1 MGGRGEGV
9 AGESGLWLPE
19 DHDGEVVWVQKT
31 GQNSLWCGPLGTL
44 LCHSCA
50 PRARE
55 VKQCIPTP
63 SKASD
68 TTGPTPRQPEL
79 VSCPPSGSLTLKPPL
94 WPQSGLWVSCTTA
107 HRSRM
112 GKTNALSAAD
122 RISWLN
128 FLYFLKLTF

>member
-1 MGGRGEGV
+1 MGGRGEGL

-19 DHDGEVVWVQKT
+19 DDDGEVVWVQKT

-63 SKASD
+63 RKASD
-68 TTGPTPRQPEL
+68 TTGLPQTARAGLLFPQRLPDPEATPLGTVRAVGVMHNSSQEQDGENQCP
-79 VSCPPSGSLTLKPPL
+79 VSC
-94 WPQSGLWVSCTTA
+94 
-107 HRSRM
+107 R
-112 GKTNALSAAD
+112 
-122 RISWLN
+122 
-128 FLYFLKLTF
+128 